1 MLLFLSFSSFS
12 TLDFV
17 DKGVDKIRKVSLDYF
32 VGGLYFIV
40 HPKEIITGSLVKKLR
55 FFHPN
60 GHYCVY
66 KEKPGMENIIFDVKY
81 RTPLLRFTK
90 ILGPN
95 LTLLSSSSF
104 CFSKNSCGCSAGV
117 PVDLFFVSVSTLFP
131 CFSLCS
137 RKTVL

>member
-1 MLLFLSFSSFS
+1 M
-12 TLDFV
+12 
-17 DKGVDKIRKVSLDYF
+17 
-32 VGGLYFIV
+32 
-40 HPKEIITGSLVKKLR
+40 EIITGALVKKLR

-66 KEKPGMENIIFDVKY
+66 KEKPGIKNIIFDVKY

-117 PVDLFFVSVSTLFP
+117 PVDLFYVSVSTLFP